1 MKIQTQEKLFNTLSI
16 IVFAALAIFSGILFE
31 ELGHRIE
38 DIKIR
43 EIVIMVF
50 SAYRLTRL
58 VVYDRI
64 FRLPRE
70 IVEAFPDIGFMVSVR
85 SLLTCPW
92 CAGVWASLLAF
103 VFQYLIPYA
112 AYLNLLLAIAGVAS
126 FLLISIGRI
135 GKTSTTEEKSEERVY
150 GCE

>member
-16 IVFAALAIFSGILFE
+16 IVFAALAIFSGFLFE
-31 ELGHRIE
+31 KLGHRFE
-38 DIKIR
+38 DIKLG
-43 EIVIMVF
+43 EVVIMVL

-70 IVEAFPDIGFMVSVR
+70 LVEAFPDIGFMVSIR

-92 CAGVWASLLAF
+92 CAGVWASLVAF
-103 VFQYLIPYA
+103 IFQYLIPYA
-112 AYLNLLLAIAGVAS
+112 VYLNLLLAMAGVAS
-126 FLLISIGRI
+126 FILISIGRI
-135 GKTSTTEEKSEERVY
+135 GKSGGDGEKGEERVY